1 MSLFDNSK
9 PCVVGIGE
17 ALLDRF
23 KDGTRKL
30 GGAPMIF
37 AYHAAQS
44 NCNGVIVSAV
54 KNDKVGNSILEE
66 LGNHNITSEYIIP
79 VNKRSGTVEV
89 DDTDPND
96 PKYEIKTDTA
106 WTVIPNSN
114 KLTKLVAETRAVYF
128 GVLASFCGQEIT
140 KPTIDAFLD
149 AVPKDCKKIFDVNL
163 RWNRDKNNEH
173 TVPLY
178 SDELIIEYV
187 EKCNVLKVNNS
198 ELEYVCALF
207 GISGNSYEKKCERF
221 LEMKSNVQIL
231 ILTMGE
237 DGSSIYWRD
246 EKNEIATQSIRIS
259 VNLKNTVGAGD
270 ALAGAFI
277 GELLCGASIPNAH
290 YLAAQRSAHVC
301 KTGVSM
307 PQITRS
313 DIFISYSRK
322 DENVVVFF
330 CNKFKEKGFTVW
342 RDKNM
347 IDYGDEFMDEI
358 EKAIEHCGIF
368 VYFSSKDAN
377 KSKYVKQEIQTAKKF
392 TKRIVPI
399 ILDDTPFPKGLRNK
413 LKSFD
418 QKDFTLV
425 DLTDFISRVY
435 KEENL

>member
-1 MSLFDNSK
+1 MFDNSK
-9 PCVVGIGE
+9 PIIVGIGE
-17 ALLDRF
+17 ALLDCF
-23 KDGTRKL
+23 EDGTRKL

-54 KNDKVGNSILEE
+54 KNDKVGKTIMEE
-66 LGNHNITSEYIIP
+66 LNNHNITSDYISF

-114 KLTKLVAETRAVYF
+114 KLTKLAADTKAVYF
-128 GVLASFCGQEIT
+128 GPLASFCGKETT
-140 KPTIDAFLD
+140 KPTIDAFLN
-149 AVPKDCKKIFDVNL
+149 AVPTDCKKIFDVNL
-163 RWNRDKNNEH
+163 RCNRDNKNEH
-173 TVPLY
+173 TIPLY
-178 SDELIIEYV
+178 SDKLILEYIEI
-187 EKCNVLKVNNS
+187 CNILKVNNS
-198 ELEYVCALF
+198 ELDYVCALF
-207 GISGNSYEKKCERF
+207 GISGNDYEKKCERL
-221 LEMKSNVQIL
+221 LEMKSHIQIL

-237 DGSSIYWRD
+237 DGSCIFWRD
-246 EKNEIATQSIRIS
+246 DKNEIASQSIRIS

-270 ALAGAFI
+270 AMAGAFI

-347 IDYGDEFMDEI
+347 IDYGDEFMDVI
-358 EKAIEHCGIF
+358 DKAIAQCGVFI
-368 VYFSSKDAN
+368 YFSSKDAN
-377 KSKYVKQEIQTAKKF
+377 KSKFVKREIQSAKKY

-399 ILDDTPFPKGLRNK
+399 ILDDSPFPIGLRNK
-413 LKSFD
+413 LKEID
-418 QKDFTLV
+418 QKDFTLA
-425 DLTDFISRVY
+425 DLTDFISKVY
-435 KEENL
+435 KKEKL